1 MGAAKRHTRGGPKK
15 HMSVADGGGAAV
27 KSDAAGWAAELRCQ
41 MGAVNCNEETC
52 DWWHEFNSFF
62 TCSVLEEVYECDCT
76 GCTCVDDSEDE
87 DPTDPTTVETLV
99 GSVIF
104 GTVGIWNRL
113 LHGLGFD
120 PANQLAL
127 AADPAL
133 G

>member
-1 MGAAKRHTRGGPKK
+1 MDWTLNKPQGRGPFYTPQTADPRHT
-15 HMSVADGGGAAV
+15 
-27 KSDAAGWAAELRCQ
+27 Q
-41 MGAVNCNEETC
+41 
-52 DWWHEFNSFF
+52 
-62 TCSVLEEVYECDCT
+62 VYECDCT

-104 GTVGIWNRL
+104 FTVGIWNRL